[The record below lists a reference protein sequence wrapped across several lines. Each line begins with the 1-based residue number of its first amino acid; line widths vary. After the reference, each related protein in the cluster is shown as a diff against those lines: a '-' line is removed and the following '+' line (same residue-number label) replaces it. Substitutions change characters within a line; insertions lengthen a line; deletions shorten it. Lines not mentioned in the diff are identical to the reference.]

1 MLTVAGLTVRV
12 ANNAGASELEP
23 LYVGDRAET
32 FAGGIR
38 ATVRATKRLY
48 RIPSAWHTQAEL
60 DAIRA
65 ATGPGVF
72 VTVVINTVTIT
83 AEVLVQEAA
92 YIGLGGTVM
101 RTFVLAIREQ

>member
-1 MLTVAGLTVRV
+1 MLTVAGLPVRV
-12 ANNAGASELEP
+12 ANNAGAAELEP
-23 LYVGDRAET
+23 LYIGDRAET

-38 ATVRATKRLY
+38 ATVRATKRMY

-72 VTVVINTVTIT
+72 VTVVISGVTLT
-83 AEVLVQEAA
+83 AEVLVQDAA
-92 YIGLGGTVM
+92 YVGIGTDVL
-101 RTFVLAIREQ
+101 RTFTLAIREQ